1 MTGKELD
8 WRKLLCPER
17 RKDRHDSPEAMNT
30 GVGREEIE
38 RDYDR
43 ILFSAPTRRLADKT
57 QVFPMEKHDSV
68 RTRLTHSH
76 EVSNLA
82 RSMGVRLAFDHRDE
96 VFGTDSED
104 LKVERTVPALLAAVG
119 LAHDLGNPP
128 FGHQG
133 ERTIR
138 QWFKANKLTDND
150 FLKFDGNC
158 QTFRLLTRLQ
168 VLNDQFGL
176 NLTYATLAGLM
187 KYPVFSNSK
196 PHPFKK
202 FGIFQT
208 EREIANDVWS
218 TTGLSEGLRHPLA
231 YVMEACDDIAYS
243 VIDAEDTVKKGYAS
257 FYDLMDHL
265 SSQSSLSDKLTKE
278 VVAQARAK
286 NFDFRKENLSSRE
299 LNDLSMLMFR
309 VKAIAEMV
317 KEATDAFVGNIK
329 SIMSGTA
336 ASNFELIE
344 NSASASLCEQ
354 LKKFD
359 QRHGFLNPQVLRL
372 ELEGH
377 NSITITMDM
386 LWEAINRHENTPFAK
401 YAYGRISENYRRVYE
416 QSDKG
421 DSAKAHLLC
430 DAVSGMSES
439 YLVSLHDELKAL
451 RNDTNCQKP

>member
-1 MTGKELD
+1 MAAKELD
-8 WRKLLCPER
+8 WCKLLCTTR
-17 RKDRHDSPEAMNT
+17 MKDRHDSPETMNT
-30 GVGREEIE
+30 GIGRQELE

-82 RSMGVRLAFDHRDE
+82 RSIGVRLAFDHRCD
-96 VFGTDSED
+96 VFRDAPDD
-104 LKVERTVPALLAAVG
+104 LIIERAVPALLATIG

-133 ERTIR
+133 EHTIC
-138 QWFKANKLTDND
+138 QWFEKKVTADED

-168 VLNDQFGL
+168 ILNDKFGL

-187 KYPVFSNSK
+187 KYPVFHSSNGHS
-196 PHPFKK
+196 FKK
-202 FGIFQT
+202 FGVFIS
-208 EREIANDVWS
+208 EKDIAKDVW
-218 TTGLSEGLRHPLA
+218 TATGLSEGIRHPLA
-231 YVMEACDDIAYS
+231 YVTEACDDIAYS

-265 SSQSSLSDKLTKE
+265 SSDNGLSDRITKD
-278 VVAQARAK
+278 VVEKAHAK
-286 NFDFRKENLSSRE
+286 NTEFKHERLSSHE

-317 KEATDAFVGNIK
+317 QSATKTFVDHVRRM
-329 SIMSGTA
+329 MSGDI
-336 ASNFELIE
+336 SSSFELID
-344 NSASASLCEQ
+344 SSDCARLCTH
-354 LKKFD
+354 LKEFD
-359 QRHGFLNPQVLRL
+359 KRHGFLHPEVLRL

-377 NSITITMDM
+377 NYITQILDM
-386 LWEAINRHENTPFAK
+386 LWEGINHHDEKPFAK

-416 QSDKG
+416 DSNREYSD
-421 DSAKAHLLC
+421 KAHLLC
-430 DAVSGMSES
+430 DTVSGMSES
-439 YLVSLHDELKAL
+439 YLVSLHNELRTLNHAI
-451 RNDTNCQKP
+451 NC